1 MSDDKNLDDKVAA
14 DAKFQREI
22 ADIIWWK
29 IKGKPLP
36 TEYREQ
42 EVEGIWRRY
51 WHKAMESEQ

>member
-1 MSDDKNLDDKVAA
+1 MADDRNDDNKPED
-14 DAKFQREI
+14 DAEFQREI

-36 TEYREQ
+36 PEYKEQ